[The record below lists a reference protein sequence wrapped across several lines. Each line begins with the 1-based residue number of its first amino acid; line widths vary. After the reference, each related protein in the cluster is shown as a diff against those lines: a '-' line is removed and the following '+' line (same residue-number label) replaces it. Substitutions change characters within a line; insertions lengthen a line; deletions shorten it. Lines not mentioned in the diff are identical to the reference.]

1 MNHNRKR
8 FIIYLIDSLE
18 GFQELT
24 PWMAFGV
31 VFIWLNP
38 GPGDKQPR
46 ASVFHTSHWIPC
58 FLHLIMMVIYGHLR

>member
-24 PWMAFGV
+24 AWMAFGV
-31 VFIWLNP
+31 VFIWPNP

-46 ASVFHTSHWIPC
+46 ASVFSHLTLNSVFSPP
-58 FLHLIMMVIYGHLR
+58 YNDGHLR